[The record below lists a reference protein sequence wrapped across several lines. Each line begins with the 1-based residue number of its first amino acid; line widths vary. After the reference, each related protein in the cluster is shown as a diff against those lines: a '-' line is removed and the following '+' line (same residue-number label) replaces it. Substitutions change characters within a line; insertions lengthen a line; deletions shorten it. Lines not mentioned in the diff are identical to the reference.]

1 VVASGFVKLVLNN
14 VMTACRSAGFNE
26 SIRSPVV
33 GLVDG
38 EGDAGAAGF
47 AEAAGLLGGT
57 TIGGVCACALIARKP
72 IKINDM
78 NWCIEN

>member
-1 VVASGFVKLVLNN
+1 
-14 VMTACRSAGFNE
+14 MTACRSAGFNE

-33 GLVDG
+33 GTTDG
-38 EGDAGAAGF
+38 EGDPGAAGF
-47 AEAAGLLGGT
+47 AEAIGLLAGT
-57 TIGGVCACALIARKP
+57 TIGGVCASASIAKKP